1 MEPFGEEGPT
11 MADTNMVN
19 LEEMLTCP
27 VCRDIFKDPRQLPCG
42 HSLCMSC
49 LESMLD
55 LASNV
60 PFRCPDCRGYFGAV
74 LRIQKSYAL
83 SSIAEE
89 FRGNMK
95 RKERKSVYCDFCSE
109 KTTLAKKTC
118 LKCEVSMCD
127 EHAKNHHELPVYIG
141 HPLVSPLCDFLERK
155 CPQHEDKVL
164 KYYCNTSRRYICN
177 MCAFERKQ
185 LNQTTEACTVLR
197 RQLTLYMDQNFK
209 IIEEQMKEANEL
221 VKTLKK
227 PKVNPAGWPFNIVTG
242 MLLFLWFIVLY
253 YASDYAVENQSLVKA
268 LETQQNRVA
277 KLLVDHPMKSHHAE
291 TENQGVD
298 LDSASPFLGVSDDLR
313 TAERVKTKLLYPNRT
328 GRFDDAPQVLSARCF
343 SSGTHTWEVEAEGY
357 WDIAVS
363 YKSIQRKNSSAFGN
377 NAESWSL
384 SHDGE
389 GKLFAYHD
397 KEKTLLPATL
407 QSSRIAV
414 SVNIEEGSIRFS
426 AVESTIKHLH
436 EFKAKLTEPV
446 CLGLGLYGIDPP
458 SRASIVKVS

>member
-1 MEPFGEEGPT
+1 MELFGEERPT

-291 TENQGVD
+291 TENQE
-298 LDSASPFLGVSDDLR
+298 LDASMTPRRSSPPAASPPVLTRGRWRLRDTGTSPCPTRASNAR
-313 TAERVKTKLLYPNRT
+313 TAAPSETTQSPGAFRMTGKESCSHITTKKR
-328 GRFDDAPQVLSARCF
+328 RFS
-343 SSGTHTWEVEAEGY
+343 
-357 WDIAVS
+357 
-363 YKSIQRKNSSAFGN
+363 
-377 NAESWSL
+377 
-384 SHDGE
+384 
-389 GKLFAYHD
+389 
-397 KEKTLLPATL
+397 LLP
-407 QSSRIAV
+407 
-414 SVNIEEGSIRFS
+414 
-426 AVESTIKHLH
+426 
-436 EFKAKLTEPV
+436 
-446 CLGLGLYGIDPP
+446 C
-458 SRASIVKVS
+458 RAAA